1 MNSLNQLLPQAAKF
15 LGGKGKIVPESSGI
29 VLFGEEAARQQ
40 TGASSLGH
48 QWI

>member
-15 LGGKGKIVPESSGI
+15 LGGKGKIGPESSGI